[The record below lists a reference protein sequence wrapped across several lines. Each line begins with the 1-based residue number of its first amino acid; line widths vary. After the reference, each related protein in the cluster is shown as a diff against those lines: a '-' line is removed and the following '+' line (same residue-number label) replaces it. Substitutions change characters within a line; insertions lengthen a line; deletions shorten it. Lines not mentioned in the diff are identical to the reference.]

1 MAKLK
6 NEHPPLLPMV
16 DTLNGSCAK
25 GKIIVPD
32 ADRLILCD
40 ADGAIKKTFG
50 NRKKIPGK
58 MGVHSMYIR
67 SMDNDEKLT
76 FEGSISGCKF
86 GQNLYTLGDV
96 PSASKIAVKRALKEC
111 GEREKAEELKLEDIS
126 LDRVDLA
133 VNFRLESEEEVLSV
147 LKQIKRQL
155 IEQYGPTRTNGTTVC
170 WAPRDG
176 KEYMIVMYAKGRQLL
191 NAMQRR
197 KQRPPYWGALIEEAS
212 NILRVEVRVRGAE
225 LRDLGLGK
233 ASDWHEDSA
242 FKVFNKYFERLKLL
256 KVTSSVFSK
265 DELTALPQ
273 RLRPVLALHK
283 LGFDL
288 EQVYTPRTCQR
299 HRDFFRKRGI
309 DLRCPSQPEN
319 TAMSVL
325 DYLSPDK
332 AVCEAPEWMIKQGLA
347 PRNPAVS
354 ALKKIPASKFQNKR
368 KRRMF

>member
-6 NEHPPLLPMV
+6 DEYPPLFPMA
-16 DTLNGSCAK
+16 DTMEGSLAK
-25 GKIIVPD
+25 GKIVVPD

-40 ADGAIKKTFG
+40 ADGVIKKTFG

-58 MGVHSMYIR
+58 MQVHSMHIR
-67 SMDNDEKLT
+67 SMDNNERLT
-76 FEGSISGCKF
+76 FEGAISGCKF
-86 GQNLYTLGDV
+86 GQNLYALGDV
-96 PSASKIAVKRALKEC
+96 RRASMIAAKQALRVC
-111 GEREKAEELKLEDIS
+111 GEHEIRARIAPEDIF
-126 LDRVDLA
+126 LDRVDLV
-133 VNFRLESEEEVLSV
+133 VNFRLESEEEVLRV

-155 IEQYGPTRTNGTTVC
+155 IEQHGPTNTHGSTVC
-170 WAPRDG
+170 WAPKDG

-197 KQRPPYWGALIEEAS
+197 KQRPPYWGALVEEATC
-212 NILRVEVRVRGAE
+212 ILRVEVRVRRGE
-225 LRDLGLGK
+225 LRKLGLEK
-233 ASDWHEDSA
+233 ASDWHEDTAS
-242 FKVFNKYFERLKLL
+242 KVFNKYFGNLKLL

-288 EQVYTPRTCQR
+288 EQVYTPRSCQR
-299 HRDFFRKRGI
+299 HRDFFRKQGV

-319 TAMSVL
+319 TTMSVL

-347 PRNPAVS
+347 PRNLAVS
-354 ALKKIPASKFQNKR
+354 ALKKIPASKLQNKR